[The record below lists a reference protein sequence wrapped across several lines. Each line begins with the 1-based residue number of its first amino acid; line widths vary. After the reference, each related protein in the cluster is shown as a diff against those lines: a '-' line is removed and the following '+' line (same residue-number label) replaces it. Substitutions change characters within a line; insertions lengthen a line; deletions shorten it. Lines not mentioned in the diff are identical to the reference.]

1 MKCFYSFIIIL
12 IIIGGFQLSIN
23 YDNTKSFEV
32 VAENNPIDLKGT
44 SILTKDNI
52 TTFKTTLINNKET
65 AIYINY
71 IEIIVKDS
79 EKNTICTFKINI
91 DKNIESNN
99 HIKLEK
105 EVAYDLSDATSFD
118 YVIK

>member
-1 MKCFYSFIIIL
+1 MKYFYSLIIIL

-23 YDNTKSFEV
+23 YDNTKSLEV

-99 HIKLEK
+99 YIKLEK